1 MDEKTLELK
10 KEITRDV
17 LASFL
22 GDEDNVAGQYGTK
35 LIVNRKYD
43 TNVYS
48 VICKQLR
55 NCDEFY
61 FNVAFITDDGLIMLK
76 HTIEECKC
84 KGKIITSDYL
94 AFNSPKTFRELLKLK
109 DKNIDIRIYSK
120 ENFHAKGY
128 IFKNG
133 NEYKALIGSSNL
145 TGNALKK
152 NTEWNV
158 LTSSYS
164 DGSFIKEIID
174 EFNDE
179 WNNETVELTNE
190 WIDNYAIK
198 YESSRKFIEGGND
211 YIRDICAPKPNHM
224 QIEALNNLTLLRENG
239 ESKALLISATGTGK
253 TYLSAFDAYNF
264 NPHKLLFI
272 AHRGKLLNDALKSFK
287 NIFGDISSSIY
298 KGSNKDKNGRLV
310 FASIQTLS
318 KQENLMSFK
327 EDEFDYIV
335 VDEAH
340 HSCGQT
346 YEKVLNYFK
355 PKFLLGMTAT
365 PERMDGGN
373 IFSFFDHNIAYEIR
387 LNDALEY
394 NLLCP
399 FHYFGINDFT
409 IDKEEKNI
417 KDFSKLVNNQRVDLV
432 MEKANYYGFS
442 GDRVKGLIFVS
453 RLKEAKELSLLFNQK
468 GWKCDVVSGE
478 ESEEE
483 REKKIESLESDDI
496 GSLDY
501 IISVDVLNEGI
512 DIPSVNQIIM
522 LRPTQSAIVFVHQL
536 GRGLRKT
543 DSKKYVVVL
552 DFIANYDNNYLIPI
566 ALSGDKSYQKE
577 NYRRFINEAD
587 VSIPGIATVE
597 FDEVVKE
604 KIFKQINTQNKI
616 GTIETLKREYFNL
629 KNMLGRIPN
638 YDDFL
643 KCDTFDLN
651 LIFKYKDFW
660 CYHEFLKKYDKED
673 YKVDFNETEVDFIRF
688 VSCEFGDGKRMDELC
703 YIENIINGKAIKFG
717 DSPKDRCIEKYL
729 NGSFLQQYEKDRY
742 HHNRFLD
749 EDGSINKT
757 FELCLK
763 NNEFINELKK
773 IIAYAKAIN
782 LKKYTNV
789 YRKTDL
795 VLYKRYTRKDVCRL
809 LNWNQN
815 ENAQNIGGYK
825 YDTPSNT
832 MAVYVT
838 YNKDIQNTKS
848 ELMYEDEF
856 IDPKMIVCISKNKRD
871 LNSPEI
877 IRLKDQVVSNLKVHL
892 FVNKIKGETDFYY
905 LGEINYKDSE
915 EVKEK
920 KNVRITYTL
929 DTPCKDSV
937 YDYLTTKIVDE

>member
-22 GDEDNVAGQYGTK
+22 GGQDNVAGQYGTK
-35 LIVNRKYD
+35 LIVNREYE

-48 VICKQLR
+48 TICKQLR

-94 AFNSPKTFRELLKLK
+94 AFNSPKTFKELLKLK

-128 IFKNG
+128 IFKKD
-133 NEYKALIGSSNL
+133 NEYKVLIGSSNL
-145 TGNALKK
+145 TANALKK

-158 LTSSYS
+158 LTSSYL
-164 DGSFIKEIID
+164 DGTFIKEIID
-174 EFNDE
+174 EFNNE
-179 WNNETVELTNE
+179 WDRETVELTE
-190 WIDNYAIK
+190 SWIETYSKK
-198 YESSRKFIEGGND
+198 YEASRKFIEGGNEFIKD
-211 YIRDICAPKPNHM
+211 ETTPVPNLM
-224 QIEALNNLTLLRENG
+224 QKEALYNLKCLRDNG

-264 NPHKLLFI
+264 NPKKLLFI
-272 AHRGKLLNDALKSFK
+272 AHRGKLLTDARKSFK
-287 NIFGDISSSIY
+287 TIFGDISSSIY
-298 KGSNKDKNGRLV
+298 KGMNKDNNARLI
-310 FASIQTLS
+310 FASIQTLA
-318 KQENLMSFK
+318 KDNNLYSFK
-327 EDEFDYIV
+327 KDEFDYIV

-340 HSCGQT
+340 HTCGET
-346 YEKVLNYFK
+346 YKKVLEYFK

-373 IFSFFDHNIAYEIR
+373 IFSFYDHNIAYEIR

-409 IDKEEKNI
+409 INEEI
-417 KDFSKLVNNQRVDLV
+417 KKPSDFNKLVNEERVKLV
-432 MEKANYYGFS
+432 MEKAHYYGHS

-453 RLKEAKELSLLFNQK
+453 RIEEAKKLSVLFNQK
-468 GWKCDVVSGE
+468 GWKTDVLSGE
-478 ESEEE
+478 DKEEE
-483 REKKIESLESDDI
+483 RERKIESLESDDVN
-496 GSLDY
+496 SLDY
-501 IISVDVLNEGI
+501 IISVDVLNEGV
-512 DIPSVNQIIM
+512 DIPCVNQIIM
-522 LRPTQSAIVFVHQL
+522 LRPTESAIVFVQQL
-536 GRGLRKT
+536 GRGLRKAEH
-543 DSKKYVVVL
+543 KNYVVVL
-552 DFIANYDNNYLIPI
+552 DFIANYNKNYLIPI

-597 FDEVVKE
+597 FDEIVKE
-604 KIFKQINTQNKI
+604 KIFKQINATTKMSSN
-616 GTIETLKREYFNL
+616 EVLKQEYFKL
-629 KNMLGRIPN
+629 KNMLGRIPD

-643 KCDTFDLN
+643 KYDTFDLN
-651 LIFKYKDFW
+651 LIFENKDFR
-660 CYHEFLKKYDKED
+660 CYYSFLKKYDED
-673 YKVDFNETEVDFIRF
+673 HKIYFDNDELDYLKYI
-688 VSCEFGDGKRMDELC
+688 SCEFGNGKRIAELQ
-703 YIENIINGKAIKFG
+703 YIEDIINNKPLVFKYN
-717 DSPKDRCIEKYL
+717 PKDICIKKYL
-729 NGSFLQQYEKDRY
+729 DSSFMQQSERERY
-742 HHNRFLD
+742 NNKKILD
-749 EDGSINKT
+749 DDGSINKT
-757 FELCLK
+757 FKKCLNNSQFVLEL
-763 NNEFINELKK
+763 NK
-773 IIAYAKAIN
+773 IIYYVKQVN
-782 LKKYTNV
+782 KEKYSST
-789 YRKTDL
+789 YKGTDL
-795 VLYKRYTRKDVCRL
+795 VLYERYTRKDVCRL

-815 ENAQNIGGYK
+815 ENGQNIGGYK
-825 YDTPSNT
+825 YDSVSNT

-838 YNKDIQNTKS
+838 YNKDIEVTKA

-856 IDPKMIVCISKNKRD
+856 IDPKKIVCISKNNRSFA
-871 LNSPEI
+871 SPEI
-877 IRLKDQVVSNLKVHL
+877 VRLKAQNENGLKVHL
-892 FVNKIKGETDFYY
+892 FVNKVKGETDFYY
-905 LGEINYKDSE
+905 LGEIEYNNAV

-929 DTPCKDSV
+929 DTPCKESI